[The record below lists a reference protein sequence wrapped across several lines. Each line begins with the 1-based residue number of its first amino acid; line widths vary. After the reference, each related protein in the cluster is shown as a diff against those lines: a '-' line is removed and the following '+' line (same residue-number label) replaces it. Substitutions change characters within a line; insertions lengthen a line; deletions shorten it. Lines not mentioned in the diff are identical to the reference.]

1 LHGRDR
7 QVCPSRL
14 QSKFHLLF
22 VIMSLTHPFT
32 TSHRIGAALLLL
44 SFMAGGCGSNQAA
57 GGAAAAA
64 PPPTGVQVLTLEQKP
79 VEQASEFIAT
89 IRSLRSSTVQPEVDG
104 LITRIFVK
112 SGDHVR
118 AGAPLVQINAAK
130 QQATVKSTEANRAGT
145 EADVQYWRQQ
155 VKRLESLV
163 GAGAI
168 SRQEF
173 DQAQNSLRTAEARLA
188 ALEAQV
194 SEGRVELEYYRVD
207 APQSGV
213 IGDIPV
219 RTGDRVTTSTVIT
232 TIDESGALEAYIQIP
247 LGRSPNLRL
256 GLPVQLLDGAGK
268 PMASNPITFVAPRVD
283 DATQTVLV
291 KSALR
296 NVPPAL
302 RVQQFVRA
310 RIVWQN
316 TPGLT
321 LPVTAVSRISGQ
333 YFCFVAEQGQG
344 GLVARQRPVQVGE
357 LIGNDYVITGGL
369 KPGDKVVVSG
379 IQKIGDGSP
388 IKPE

>member
-1 LHGRDR
+1 
-7 QVCPSRL
+7 
-14 QSKFHLLF
+14 
-22 VIMSLTHPFT
+22 MPFT
-32 TSHRIGAALLLL
+32 ALSRFAAGGVVAGTLLL
-44 SFMAGGCGSNQAA
+44 SAACRGKEGPA
-57 GGAAAAA
+57 GGAASQA
-64 PPPTGVQVLTLEQKP
+64 PPPTTVKIETLEQKP
-79 VEQASEFIAT
+79 IEQTSEFIAT
-89 IRSLRSSTVQPEVDG
+89 VRSLRSTTVQPEVDG
-104 LITRIFVK
+104 LVTRIFVK

-118 AGAPLVQINAAK
+118 AGAPLVQINADK
-130 QQATVKSTEANRAGT
+130 QQATVRSTEANRAGT

-188 ALEAQV
+188 ALDAQV
-194 SEGRVELEYYRVD
+194 REGRVELQYYRVD

-247 LGRSPNLRL
+247 LDRSPSLRL
-256 GLPVQLLDGAGK
+256 GLPVQLLDADGK
-268 PMASNPITFVAPRVD
+268 PIVSNPITFVAPRVD
-283 DATQTVLV
+283 DATQTVQV

-296 NVPPAL
+296 NVPPSM

-333 YFCFVAEQGQG
+333 YFCYVAEQGPG

-379 IQKIGDGSP
+379 IQKIGDGAP